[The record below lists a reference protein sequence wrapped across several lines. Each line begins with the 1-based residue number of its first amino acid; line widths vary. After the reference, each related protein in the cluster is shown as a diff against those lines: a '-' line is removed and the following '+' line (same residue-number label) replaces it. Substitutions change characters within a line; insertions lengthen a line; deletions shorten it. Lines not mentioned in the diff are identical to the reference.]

1 MKNMALLPLSLLA
14 FLCVGT
20 VQSSAGSRLS
30 ECSKQVVPY
39 QDRSKIQNPVFT
51 LDLTSPTGGRLLYV
65 GAARHS
71 LDPNDPEFA
80 EFEKAWN
87 DFKPTAAFFEGD
99 GDSVPAS
106 RDEAVKNGGEPGL
119 IQFLAARDHV
129 PAASLE
135 PSRQDEV
142 NYLLTKFSA
151 EQVKLFYVLR
161 IIAQDRVRSKLSEA
175 ELRAEVG
182 GLLKYF
188 SKFKGLEGAVRNTDE
203 LEAAY
208 SRYWKT
214 PQNWWEAPPS
224 WFNPLKPSSQTG
236 GVFTN
241 EVNQASSSYRDMN
254 MYAVLA
260 KAALEGKRVF
270 AVVGRDHIPM
280 QEAALR
286 CALK

>member
-1 MKNMALLPLSLLA
+1 MKDMVSFFLTLFLIAASAVPQSATGDQLSD
-14 FLCVGT
+14 
-20 VQSSAGSRLS
+20 
-30 ECSKQVVPY
+30 CSKRVVPY
-39 QDRSKIQNPVFT
+39 PERGKIQNPVFM
-51 LDLTSPTGGRLLYV
+51 LDLTSPKGGRLLYI

-71 LDPNDPEFA
+71 RDPNDSEFS

-87 DFKPTAAFFEGD
+87 DFKPTAAFFEGP
-99 GDSVPAS
+99 GELGAPS
-106 RDEAVKNGGEPGL
+106 RDEAIKNDGEPGL
-119 IQFLAARDHV
+119 IRFMAARDKV

-161 IIAQDRVRSKLSEA
+161 IIAEDRVESKLSEA
-175 ELRAEVG
+175 ELRAEVA

-188 SKFKGLEGAVRNTDE
+188 SKLKGLEGVVRNTDE
-203 LEAAY
+203 LAAAY

-214 PQNWWEAPPS
+214 PQNWWEAPS
-224 WFNPLKPSSQTG
+224 GWFNPLKSSSQTG

-241 EVNQASSSYRDMN
+241 EVNQASSSFRDIN
-254 MYAVLA
+254 MYTALA